1 METIGKFASAR
12 RISYLFT
19 TESSDAVDDI
29 DSDRVID
36 LGKRREVEIG
46 AQEIDQRVTLL
57 RQQRLEQVAELRL
70 VEFPDVALQR
80 VGQEAILHDRRNGRA
95 HVINESA
102 ARIWD
107 LCDGQ
112 ASLDE
117 IAIALAA
124 SYNIEASVV
133 RGDVAQ
139 IIAKFREL
147 RILET

>member
-1 METIGKFASAR
+1 MRAPRVADGV
-12 RISYLFT
+12 LM
-19 TESSDAVDDI
+19 SDLNMGERPPTR
-29 DSDRVID
+29 S
-36 LGKRREVEIG
+36 
-46 AQEIDQRVTLL
+46 
-57 RQQRLEQVAELRL
+57 
-70 VEFPDVALQR
+70 PDVALQR

-112 ASLDE
+112 ASLEE

-124 SYNIEASVV
+124 SYHIEASVV

-139 IIAKFREL
+139 IIATFREL